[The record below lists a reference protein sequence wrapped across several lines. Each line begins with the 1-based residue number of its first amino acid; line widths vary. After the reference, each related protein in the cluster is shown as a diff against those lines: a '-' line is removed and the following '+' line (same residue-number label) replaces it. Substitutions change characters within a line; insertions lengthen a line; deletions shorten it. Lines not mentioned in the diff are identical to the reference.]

1 MNKGYLFIA
10 NSTKPTLEKANSL
23 QPYTIG
29 TFGYAPV
36 NAANELGYK
45 LFFGLNRDVAEQV
58 ECTNF
63 DIQFYDAHIYRDVFA
78 FKDNWI
84 AYKNLVK
91 LLKEH
96 PEIDVIHCN
105 TPIGGV
111 LGRLCGHKFK
121 KTVIYTAH
129 GFHFYKGAPLKNWL
143 LYYPIEKFL
152 AHWTDA
158 LITINAEDFEVA
170 KTFRYKKGGKAYFI
184 PGVGVEL
191 DKYTIDEA
199 VRQKVRKDLKL
210 SDDDV
215 AVISMGDLVDRKNY
229 KPAIEAIAKTDN
241 SLIHYFICGEGV
253 ERENLERMSEELG
266 ICGQIHFLG
275 FRRDIFQLL
284 TAADIFMLTSQQEG
298 LPRST
303 MEAMV
308 FGLPCVLSNIRGN
321 IDLIKNEEGGYLCE
335 PNDSN
340 QYAVALN
347 RLAQDAG
354 LRGEMGKI
362 NRNSIENLSLDNIN
376 VQMRE
381 IYDQILS
388 WGGDNS
394 LILHSVKESINCPA
408 DAVVG
413 IVVGDLNENK
423 NVSTIIRALS
433 IAEGNI
439 HLLICGVGP
448 LEQKLKEQA
457 KAERV
462 ENRCHFL
469 GFRTDVKVLY
479 KVSDM
484 FINASQRE
492 GLPRST
498 MEAMMAGLPC
508 VVSRIRGNIDL
519 IEDNKGGCL
528 FSPKDYEE
536 MAEKI
541 SILASKPEL
550 RKQYSEYNLERIKQY
565 DIEVVNRQILGI
577 YREVCKC

>member
-1 MNKGYLFIA
+1 MSKGYLFIA
-10 NSTKPTLEKANSL
+10 NSTKPTPEKANSL
-23 QPYTIG
+23 LPYTIG

-36 NAANELGYK
+36 KAADELGYK

-63 DIQFYDAHIYRDVFA
+63 DIQFYNAHIYRDIFA

-91 LLKEH
+91 LLKAH
-96 PEIDVIHCN
+96 PEIEVIHCN

-111 LGRLCGHKFK
+111 LGRICGHKFK

-158 LITINAEDFEVA
+158 LITINAEDFEAA
-170 KTFRYKKGGKAYFI
+170 KKFRYKKGGKAYFI

-191 DKYTIDEA
+191 NKYTIDEI
-199 VRQKVRKDLKL
+199 VRQNVRKNLNL
-210 SDDDV
+210 SDNDV

-241 SLIHYFICGEGV
+241 PHIHYFICGEGV
-253 ERENLERMSEELG
+253 ERAKLENFSVELG
-266 ICGQIHFLG
+266 ISGQVHFLG

-284 TAADIFMLTSQQEG
+284 TAADIFMLSSQQEG

-354 LRGEMGKI
+354 LREEMSKN
-362 NRNSIENLSLDNIN
+362 NRHSIENLSLENIN
-376 VQMRE
+376 SQMKE
-381 IYDQILS
+381 IYDQILN
-388 WGGDNS
+388 GG
-394 LILHSVKESINCPA
+394 
-408 DAVVG
+408 G
-413 IVVGDLNENK
+413 M
-423 NVSTIIRALS
+423 
-433 IAEGNI
+433 I
-439 HLLICGVGP
+439 H
-448 LEQKLKEQA
+448 
-457 KAERV
+457 
-462 ENRCHFL
+462 
-469 GFRTDVKVLY
+469 
-479 KVSDM
+479 
-484 FINASQRE
+484 
-492 GLPRST
+492 
-498 MEAMMAGLPC
+498 
-508 VVSRIRGNIDL
+508 
-519 IEDNKGGCL
+519 
-528 FSPKDYEE
+528 
-536 MAEKI
+536 
-541 SILASKPEL
+541 
-550 RKQYSEYNLERIKQY
+550 
-565 DIEVVNRQILGI
+565 
-577 YREVCKC
+577 